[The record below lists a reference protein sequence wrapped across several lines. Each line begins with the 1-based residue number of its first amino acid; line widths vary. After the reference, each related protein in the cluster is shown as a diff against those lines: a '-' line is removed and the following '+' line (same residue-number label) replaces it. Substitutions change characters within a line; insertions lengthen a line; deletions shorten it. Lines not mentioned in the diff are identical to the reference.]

1 MKQSISMLV
10 ADDSS
15 VIQQIVTDAAR
26 RSTLPQLRI
35 SLTDNGRDCLTLLR
49 SGDIDLAFID
59 VQMPEL
65 SGMEAF
71 WAARKQGIQTFVTVM
86 SSPPSLEAVDM
97 ARKLKAYE
105 FLFKPFEIADVQ
117 AIMKTYDR
125 ITAFTKVLIV
135 DDSRTA
141 RHIIQK
147 VLHGSIFNC
156 EITEAPDG
164 GTAAALCNDAEFD
177 AVFLD
182 CNMPGLTGLDTL
194 ERLLARKSDLKV
206 VMISGEHDAVR
217 EHQALSS
224 GGFAFLHKPFSSAD
238 VDRVMHD
245 IYGLRSPNLRL
256 EHSEPDFDVRVEGS
270 TIRLA
275 HKNSGQV
282 FEYLWFKNPPYLR
295 NGTIRPGPSRDAA
308 PGLVAA
314 AAERSALFQLNSA
327 QLLTAA

>member
-10 ADDSS
+10 ADDSYL
-15 VIQQIVTDAAR
+15 IQQIITNAAR
-26 RSTLPQLRI
+26 RSTLPLRI
-35 SLTDNGRDCLTLLR
+35 SLTDNGRDCLTLLQSR
-49 SGDIDLAFID
+49 DIDLAFID
-59 VQMPEL
+59 VHMPEL
-65 SGMEAF
+65 SGMDAF
-71 WAARKQGIQTFVTVM
+71 WAARKQGVQTFVTVM

-105 FLFKPFEIADVQ
+105 FLFKPFEVADVQ

-125 ITAFTKVLIV
+125 ITAPTKVLIV

-164 GTAAALCNDAEFD
+164 ETAAALCNDAEFD

-194 ERLLARKSDLKV
+194 ERLLALKSDLKV
-206 VMISGEHDAVR
+206 VMISGEHDEAR

-224 GGFAFLHKPFSSAD
+224 GGCAFLYKPFDSTD

-256 EHSEPDFDVRVEGS
+256 EHSEPDFDVMVEGS

-295 NGTIRPGPSRDAA
+295 NGNVRPGPSRDAA
-308 PGLVAA
+308 PGLVVA
-314 AAERSALFQLNSA
+314 AAERTALRQLNSA
-327 QLLTAA
+327 RLLAAA